1 LSPFKN
7 GLVRSPPTSKPDITK
22 NKSTPKEPYGNVS
35 LKWNNTTEIMA
46 TPLQMSTLEFLLLE
60 DKTWLRLL
68 NKLILIVLLL

>member
-1 LSPFKN
+1 
-7 GLVRSPPTSKPDITK
+7 
-22 NKSTPKEPYGNVS
+22 

-68 NKLILIVLLL
+68 NKLILIVLLFKRFKSIILKHE